1 MTESEFLNEL
11 DEILGLPPGTVR
23 ADQQLDEL
31 ENWDSM
37 ALISFIVL
45 AETHSKVSI
54 SPDQI
59 VTCSTVADLL
69 ALAQVRANRAELRK

>member
-1 MTESEFLNEL
+1 LTQSEFLNEL
-11 DEILGLPPGTVR
+11 DEILGLPAGTVR
-23 ADQQLDEL
+23 ADRKLDEL

-45 AETHSKVSI
+45 AESHSNVSI
-54 SPDQI
+54 SPAQI

-69 ALAQVRANRAELRK
+69 ALAQVRANGAELQK

>member
-1 MTESEFLNEL
+1 MTQSEFLNEL
-11 DEILGLPPGTVR
+11 DEILGLPAGTVR
-23 ADQQLDEL
+23 ADQKLDEL

-45 AETHSKVSI
+45 AETHSNVSI
-54 SPDQI
+54 LPDQI

-69 ALAQVRANRAELRK
+69 GLAQIRANGAELRK